1 MDIELRGVCHEP
13 LKRWDLRSPVNSSW
27 GYPLSDCK
35 IMQLVPAPV
44 WIGVFAFSQIKGSI
58 LVALV
63 FLSEATPV
71 VNSLTNLRAI
81 ILLSKQYY
89 YSL

>member
-1 MDIELRGVCHEP
+1 
-13 LKRWDLRSPVNSSW
+13 
-27 GYPLSDCK
+27 
-35 IMQLVPAPV
+35 MQLVHAPV
-44 WIGVFAFSQIKGSI
+44 WVGVFLFSQIKGSI

-89 YSL
+89 SLGHLSLLFVCSGFAQSILNMLMVLI